1 MSNFF
6 TTENVKMFPSA
17 YRRTDTKGKYNSEEN
32 FTNIVNSV
40 VDNDKYV
47 LSYDNST
54 HLLRVVL
61 HGYYFEISDF
71 DLSGAN
77 RNCWVAIR
85 VEQGAN
91 ALVDFDTSSV
101 TPEQIDKNG
110 NFTGLAVSTSQFNV
124 IDTSD
129 YKYYQLHVAN
139 NGELLN
145 QIRFS
150 SNSLYYKD
158 NEDQNL
164 SDLLDTKQ
172 ANLTAGY
179 GINSSELQNN
189 KVQIIDSYKTS
200 LDSIANTTVGSAT
213 TPIYISSGLA
223 TPLSASSGKVQ
234 TSASAGG
241 INYQYTQAAL
251 ITNGA
256 LQDTGVAFYASVDS
270 PNQSVGKNG
279 DFWFKYTNS

>member
-54 HLLRVVL
+54 HLLRGVL

-124 IDTSD
+124 TDTSD

-145 QIRFS
+145 HIRFS

-200 LDSIANTTVGSAT
+200 LDSVANTTVGSAT

-241 INYQYTQAAL
+241 VNYQYTQAAL

-279 DFWFKYTNS
+279 DF